1 MIVLAMLTGFNKIG
15 SLERGG
21 PRARQHCVFMNVSMR
36 ICVCVR
42 AQMCVFVHLRE
53 KPGINVYFCP
63 ANCFLGGVFF
73 FFLQPLHVYIH
84 IQSGQYSLS
93 RLCPKTPSAGY

>member
-21 PRARQHCVFMNVSMR
+21 PRARQHRVFVNVSMR
-36 ICVCVR
+36 VCVR

-63 ANCFLGGVFF
+63 ANCFLGVF
-73 FFLQPLHVYIH
+73 FFLQPLRVYIH
-84 IQSGQYSLS
+84 IQSGQYSLN